1 MGYRGTNDSPTV
13 FKPEDNYSL
22 RDVPTESWAPF
33 LPACKIMVST
43 LTAEPVT
50 STAPRASLKAGAAEF
65 QLLGLRPREARLDV
79 IRRALTETA
88 GDVKASEHWA
98 AEDCSTSKPLQ
109 HEDGRLAQVAV
120 AGYHLL
126 DPRRRRTLFERV
138 QLLLWTEEDL
148 ELPTTHTWDFAP
160 ADERSGGKPASAKA
174 SATQAAPT
182 RLPAKPIAAQPTAT
196 QPTVTQPVANQP
208 AATEPISPIAAGNA
222 STQQA
227 EETQAALE
235 VFRSLRSRDRRA
247 TALWASVVALAISL
261 PGAVALVL
269 ALI

>member
-1 MGYRGTNDSPTV
+1 M
-13 FKPEDNYSL
+13 
-22 RDVPTESWAPF
+22 
-33 LPACKIMVST
+33 
-43 LTAEPVT
+43 
-50 STAPRASLKAGAAEF
+50 
-65 QLLGLRPREARLDV
+65 LGLRPREARLDV

-160 ADERSGGKPASAKA
+160 ADELSGGKPASAKA

-196 QPTVTQPVANQP
+196 QPTVTQPTVTQPVTNQPVANQP

>member
-1 MGYRGTNDSPTV
+1 M
-13 FKPEDNYSL
+13 
-22 RDVPTESWAPF
+22 
-33 LPACKIMVST
+33 
-43 LTAEPVT
+43 
-50 STAPRASLKAGAAEF
+50 
-65 QLLGLRPREARLDV
+65 DV

-98 AEDCSTSKPLQ
+98 AEDCSTSNPLQ

-148 ELPTTHTWDFAP
+148 EIPTTHTWDIAP
-160 ADERSGGKPASAKA
+160 ADERSSGKQPSTAAA
-174 SATQAAPT
+174 APQAAPA
-182 RLPAKPIAAQPTAT
+182 RRPAKPIAAQPTT
-196 QPTVTQPVANQP
+196 TQPVVGQVPTAD
-208 AATEPISPIAAGNA
+208 A
-222 STQQA
+222 SAQQA

-247 TALWASVVALAISL
+247 TALWASVVALAICL